1 MIYVGNP
8 NGNSTTFTKI
18 WDVVT
23 PSNTPFTGSVNGCA
37 FDFQGSMYIT
47 TSAGGIYYI
56 SQSTVNSLSPGT
68 VVTSLVSPVTGL
80 SDLATNFFPAQ
91 SSLPVTLTQFSA
103 ALNNDLA
110 SIQWKVEA
118 ESDFSH
124 YEVERSHD
132 GSRSFEK
139 IAVVKAAG
147 DQNGRAFYQVT
158 DDLKNASGSAFV
170 YRLKMVDN
178 NGTYRYS
185 NTVVLRKDITSLK
198 GIRLS
203 PNPVVNK
210 SATLQLESPIAGTVQ
225 IRITDMT
232 GKIALQQQ
240 TQIAQGINNI
250 SVQQLEKLN
259 HGNYIMQ
266 VILNGEMKHIKFIV
280 GQ

>member
-1 MIYVGNP
+1 
-8 NGNSTTFTKI
+8 
-18 WDVVT
+18 
-23 PSNTPFTGSVNGCA
+23 
-37 FDFQGSMYIT
+37 
-47 TSAGGIYYI
+47 
-56 SQSTVNSLSPGT
+56 
-68 VVTSLVSPVTGL
+68 
-80 SDLATNFFPAQ
+80 
-91 SSLPVTLTQFSA
+91 
-103 ALNNDLA
+103 
-110 SIQWKVEA
+110 
-118 ESDFSH
+118 
-124 YEVERSHD
+124 
-132 GSRSFEK
+132 
-139 IAVVKAAG
+139 
-147 DQNGRAFYQVT
+147 
-158 DDLKNASGSAFV
+158 
-170 YRLKMVDN
+170 MVDN

-210 SATLQLESPIAGTVQ
+210 SATLQLESPAAGTVQ

-250 SVQQLEKLN
+250 SIQQLDKLN